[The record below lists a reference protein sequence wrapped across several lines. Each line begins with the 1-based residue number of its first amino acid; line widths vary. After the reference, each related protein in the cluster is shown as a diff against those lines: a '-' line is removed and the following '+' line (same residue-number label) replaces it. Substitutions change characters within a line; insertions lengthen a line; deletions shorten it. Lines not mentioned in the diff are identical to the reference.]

1 MSKAKRYKKMITI
14 LMSKKFQDN
23 FIEYCKK
30 KKKASSEHA
39 GWGTHLKRRS
49 RVFKEG
55 QDKMKA
61 IK

>member
-1 MSKAKRYKKMITI
+1 MITI